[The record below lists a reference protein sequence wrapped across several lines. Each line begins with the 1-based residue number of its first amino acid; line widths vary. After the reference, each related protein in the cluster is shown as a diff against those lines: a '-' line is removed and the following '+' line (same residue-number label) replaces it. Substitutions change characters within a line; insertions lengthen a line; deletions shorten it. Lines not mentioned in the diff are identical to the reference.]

1 MVPDETKRIPMI
13 KDMLRLACVGRDDS
27 DVLLLTNTDT
37 CIASNVLE
45 KIVGVLPAY
54 AYRKDFKRLDAPIKD
69 KDISKG
75 DNYAGC
81 DFFAIRVG
89 WWRKNHALFPDMI
102 LGREGWD
109 KILRELIKL
118 SGGREL
124 ENCIYHEKHHSF
136 WENSHNINKDPSNL
150 RNRLLARN
158 WLIERNIPLEELEF
172 KNYEGKFS
180 KPNFNKLKL

>member
-27 DVLLLTNTDT
+27 DVLVLTNTDT
-37 CIASNVLE
+37 CVATNLLQRIQ
-45 KIVGVLPAY
+45 GTLPAY
-54 AYRKDFKRLDAPIKD
+54 AYRNDFTRLDSPISDDEIANGHK
-69 KDISKG
+69 
-75 DNYAGC
+75 YAGC
-81 DFFAIRVG
+81 DLFVIRVG
-89 WWRKNHALFPDMI
+89 WWRKNHELFPDMI

-124 ENCIYHEKHHSF
+124 KSCIYHERHSSF
-136 WENSHNINKDPSNL
+136 WENPHNLNRDPSNL

-158 WLIERNIPLEELEF
+158 WLIERNMPLEELEF
-172 KNYEGKFS
+172 TNYEGRFV